1 MWYTDSYDPVA
12 YTCMDSLVELF
23 TSRCSIFYRF
33 VLGAV
38 TPAVVVPQLLTL
50 QRKGFG
56 VEQGIPTLVM
66 AASSFDDVIA
76 ISLFGIFLGIAFS
89 EG

>member
-1 MWYTDSYDPVA
+1 MTNTCSYT
-12 YTCMDSLVELF
+12 YTSHVDVSSVLF
-23 TSRCSIFYRF
+23 FRF

-50 QRKGFG
+50 QQKGFG
-56 VEQGIPTLVM
+56 VIQGIPTLVM

-76 ISLFGIFLGIAFS
+76 ISLFGVFLGIAFS
-89 EG
+89 KG

>member
-1 MWYTDSYDPVA
+1 MCCTWHSQSQSVLSETTKHDA
-12 YTCMDSLVELF
+12 LF
-23 TSRCSIFYRF
+23 LFLRF

-50 QRKGFG
+50 QQKGFG

-76 ISLFGIFLGIAFS
+76 ISLFGVFLGIAFS

>member
-1 MWYTDSYDPVA
+1 MH
-12 YTCMDSLVELF
+12 
-23 TSRCSIFYRF
+23 TSIHVDACSVFFFRF

-56 VEQGIPTLVM
+56 VIQGIPTLVM

-76 ISLFGIFLGIAFS
+76 ISLFGVFLGIAFS
-89 EG
+89 KG